1 MKKCLSILALAIVF
15 VLPLQAQKYRTN
27 TANIWF
33 VSLTS
38 MEKIEAHNNQG
49 TSLLD
54 TQTGQVVFQV
64 LMKGFQF
71 EKALMQE
78 HFNEKYV
85 ESDKFPKATFQGTIT
100 NLSEIKF
107 SQAGTYKAR
116 VTGKMNLHGVTK
128 PLSTEG
134 TIEVRDGKLIVK
146 AKFTVALADYSII
159 VPVLVRESIANT
171 IDINVDAT
179 YDLMTTP

>member
-1 MKKCLSILALAIVF
+1 MQKYLSILALAIVF
-15 VLPLQAQKYRTN
+15 ALPLQAQKFMTK
-27 TANIWF
+27 TAHIWF
-33 VSLTS
+33 VSQTA

-49 TSLLD
+49 TTILD
-54 TQTGQVVFQV
+54 TQTGDVVFQV

-71 EKALMQE
+71 EKSLMQE

-85 ESDKFPKATFQGTIT
+85 ESDKFPKAVFKGKIT

-107 SQAGTYKAR
+107 SQPGTYKAR
-116 VTGKMNLHGVTK
+116 VTGEMNLHGVTK

-134 TIEVRDGKLIVK
+134 TIEVKNGKLIVK
-146 AKFTVALADYSII
+146 AKFTVALADYSIV
-159 VPVLVRESIANT
+159 VPAAVRETISKT

-179 YDLMTTP
+179 YDLMPTP